1 MKRWLLILTAIMLLM
16 PGSPACAQKTVELG
30 VYSEWRGDNCMYKSA
45 RPFFIIRDIY
55 DLERFWQ
62 EANADQPMPG
72 IDFDNYMLLVWVPG
86 PTLFDYQPA
95 VVERFVYQNGFY
107 IVVMDMERKNSGGFW
122 RRPFLATLL
131 TNKTGDIHIMRKQ
144 IVGVKVEWKPL
155 CTLWDMT
162 SERTRPFAA
171 VKLDKPAEPAKF
183 IEHAPT
189 VAGDSAQTQAAAAA
203 PLQTEAAQAVETP
216 QPISTA
222 TTAAA
227 SVSTGA
233 TRAASRQTAVSARAD
248 DNPFASAPAVKTE
261 AKTQTAPQPGKPS
274 FPTFAEDPLFGS
286 EFDIEF

>member
-1 MKRWLLILTAIMLLM
+1 MKRLLLILTAAMLLM
-16 PGSPACAQKTVELG
+16 PGSPAQAQRIVELG

-62 EANADQPMPG
+62 QANADQAMPG
-72 IDFDNYMLLVWVPG
+72 IDFDKCMLLVWAPG

-122 RRPFLATLL
+122 RRPFLATLVE
-131 TNKTGDIHIMRKQ
+131 NKIGDIYIMRKQ
-144 IVGVKVEWKPL
+144 IVGAKVEWKPL
-155 CTLWDMT
+155 YTLWDMT
-162 SERTRPFAA
+162 SERTRPFEM
-171 VKLDKPAEPAKF
+171 VKIDTPAEPAQF

-189 VAGDSAQTQAAAAA
+189 AAVDTQTQSVAAA
-203 PLQTEAAQAVETP
+203 PTQTEISQTVETP
-216 QPISTA
+216 RPIA
-222 TTAAA
+222 P
-227 SVSTGA
+227 VSTENP
-233 TRAASRQTAVSARAD
+233 RASSRQAAVSADTD
-248 DNPFASAPAVKTE
+248 DNPFAGMSTAKTE
-261 AKTQTAPQPGKPS
+261 AKTQTVSQPAKPS